1 MVGSLEWVVSA
12 IKCWVDLVNSVLAR
26 RQAGPK
32 HVLSLC
38 AGLLVE
44 VAVLLELGWDVVTV
58 YAVDSGNLQRRVAK
72 ANFGDLLQFVSDDV
86 RKALPDW
93 IYAAVFA
100 CFATPTRSPWSRLR
114 NSPGDFREPEVDVFR
129 A

>member
-1 MVGSLEWVVSA
+1 MRL
-12 IKCWVDLVNSVLAR
+12 DLVSSVLAR

-58 YAVDSGNLQRRVAK
+58 YVVESEDLQRKVAK

-86 RKALPDW
+86 QKALPDW
-93 IYAAVFA
+93 IYTAVFA
-100 CFATPTRSPWSRLR
+100 CFAGPICNP
-114 NSPGDFREPEVDVFR
+114 
-129 A
+129 